1 MYIKA
6 ISTGKGFVTHEDR
19 EAFDISGIGHNLWEV
34 QDNAAGQ
41 AWVTRVGGEVLTKEE
56 AEDLINMMSR
66 QNWIAKTRSG
76 TVYWPAPAL
85 ITL

>member
-6 ISTGKGFVTHEDR
+6 TSTGKGFVTHEDR
-19 EAFDISGIGHNLWEV
+19 EAFDIGGIGHSLWEV

-66 QNWIAKTRSG
+66 QNWIAKTRGG
-76 TVYWPAPAL
+76 TVYWPEPAL